1 MVFDVTDKNS
11 FEKVKDWMGQIKIH
25 NLNEKIVVVLVG
37 NKCDHESREVT
48 KEEGEEMAKMYKIA
62 YFETSALQCI
72 NIDETF
78 GYLSEK
84 IISSKENK
92 LTPVTALDSKKMTI
106 SIDPTEDDKKGPK
119 NKKCC

>member
-11 FEKVKDWMGQIKIH
+11 FEKVKDWMGQIKLH
-25 NLNEKIVVVLVG
+25 NQNEKIVVVLVG
-37 NKCDHESREVT
+37 NKSDHESREVT
-48 KEEGEEMAKMYKIA
+48 KEEGEEMAKMYRTA

-72 NIDETF
+72 NIEETF
-78 GYLSEK
+78 SYLSET

-92 LTPVTALDSKKMTI
+92 EALVTALDSKQRTI
-106 SIDPTEDDKKGPK
+106 SLDPKEDDKKGSK